1 MRRLAFVSA
10 LLAIVA
16 AASITGAAQYGQRR
30 WSSAAG

>member
-16 AASITGAAQYGQRR
+16 ATSSVRSQYGQRR
-30 WSSAAG
+30 WSSRQ